1 MSKKIHY
8 KTPSILALSLAGVA
22 FTTQHNTVKADEV
35 KDTNDVPNKSVSD
48 DQSLNNQSQST
59 QESPNKESMKISGT
73 QAYQDPNQISQET
86 ETPKT
91 YDAKLDELNNE
102 TPSNVSDD
110 VNQTTKQQHE
120 TTQASSQATQTLNET
135 SQTSQQT
142 PDKSQETTESTNQNS
157 LENDD
162 QDAKTQD
169 QISTSNDYTYQ
180 GNESASPSNQNFE
193 QKDAKSDVQQTETN
207 KDTSLKSDV
216 YSLQTENKYAQG
228 QTNQASKE
236 TYDDNAFTQ
245 NDAQNSKTEKYYQ
258 DTNLNEEKD
267 PSVQGES
274 SDNTDNVQS
283 LTDTSMGQQDSSH
296 NSEPTNDSKDE
307 TYNTSSTEDLQQ
319 SRQQAQNYNEENQNA
334 SNEANPHSQHNS
346 NFSEDSNEDVS
357 LQEGVITSDSNSQE
371 DKDSKSTS
379 DQRTQNND
387 EDALDGN
394 RVATDDVSNNNTHQV
409 DEEVSEQNDNN
420 GLNNELYNQE
430 QQKLPHNFSNQ
441 ETNKNQPE
449 KSLYNLEQDV
459 HLDNS
464 KHKKDE
470 SKEED
475 VSQTR
480 DEKVANSTPLDEQPE
495 NVQSHNNQVEQLST
509 HNQEANNNL
518 KDDTNLNASETKS
531 NKDLVNEEQTNY
543 NEQLDKNDQKDKLNH
558 SNSENTK
565 QNETRSLSDNH
576 DLSDQSN
583 QFNSEREKYHKI
595 NKQTQSEQDANET
608 HETSKDQQAS
618 DLNPRSRSLAFDDQ
632 QENVQNTYANDNTQ
646 VTSRQGNNA
655 NNETRVS
662 EQQARPESRTRST
675 RSISTYNNERNQNTG
690 GISANNST
698 LPAYKPQV
706 KSDINNY
713 IRTNKFKAPTYE
725 QDIAPYLPKY
735 PYRNGVGRPEGII
748 VHDTANDN
756 STLQNEVDYMKNNYN
771 SAFVHGYI
779 DGERIVETSY
789 TDYLSWG
796 AGPTANQR
804 YISIELVHEHGKDRF
819 AKQMNN
825 FADYAATNLQYY
837 GLKPDSAE
845 YDGQGT
851 VWTHDAISRYLGGTD
866 HSDPHGYLRS
876 RGYSYDELYDLINEK
891 YAVKTGQASPA
902 IPEGQQTGLQVNN
915 VNKLGIIKYTN
926 DGLYT
931 SVYDKER
938 SKDARSDYTYNL
950 QKQAKL
956 NGSNYYLVS
965 EYRSGDKLGWVKS
978 NDVYTAETKKP
989 VSSNQ
994 SYTIPSGSNVYTVP
1008 WGTSRQ
1014 VIGAVKGSGKQYFKA
1029 QKEQQVNNST
1039 YVYGSTNDLT
1049 GWVNKDK
1056 LTKSDLYVKNTNG
1069 LSKIHDQNDG
1079 FYTSVYDKQS
1089 SKPAPG
1095 NNTYSVNKEAEYNGQ
1110 KYYLI
1115 SDYNSKTKKGWIK
1128 KDQASFATAKPSVK
1142 NTNTYAVIPGKYL
1155 YSVPWGT
1162 SKQHTGKVTG
1172 KTYQKFIAKKQQ
1184 QINKAI
1190 YVYGSVNSINGW
1202 INKANLSSK
1211 SKLPS
1216 PKVASLSNFKE
1227 DFSDQASLGAT
1238 HLDQPNKLDKDNHK
1252 QAYEDSKKD
1261 DKQKAHDVNKS
1272 SNKDTVISKS
1282 DIKPS
1287 HFDNKTTKDDYK
1299 VKHQNEAKPS
1309 NVTSFSDYK
1318 TDKTTNH
1325 KGSQPSLNT
1334 MPETQDNTA
1343 PTIQPETME
1352 ENKSY
1357 NVNKVG
1363 QIKAQN
1369 SGVKPSVHHESG
1381 SSADKHLDKTYTVC
1395 KTKVKNGEQYFLL
1408 QDNLKKTPIGWCKGE
1423 DLELKDVSPETRQQK
1438 TYHVK
1443 PNNNGLYSVP
1453 SGSKKQQIDR
1463 LQNVDSPQFKSS
1475 KSVNVNND
1483 KYHYGHVNQKLGWM
1497 ADKDLTE
1504 VPDTNAYGVANSN
1517 SQGVTGTDS
1526 TSNPKTPYEED
1537 YVITNQWGYFYK
1549 NLGDKTPAGS
1559 LKDHHLT
1566 LFAVFEKATFN
1577 GDVWYHGALADST
1590 KVWIKAKDLKLDLEN
1605 IYYSPYSLD
1614 EAYNTQ
1620 TQLNPPPQL
1629 HESGRDWED
1638 ASEEDIIPRMDTT
1651 QLKQDEA
1658 QRYQF
1663 LRLNKPQFLSAEQL
1677 NQLLE
1682 GQGVLEGQGQAF
1694 KQAATHHHINEI
1706 YLISHA
1712 LLETGKGTSE
1722 LANGGYVDE
1731 NNQVVT
1737 NDESKKFYNMYGIG
1751 AEDQD
1756 PIRLGLKTAE
1766 ENGWDSVSKAI
1777 IGGAE
1782 FISNNYVKQDQNTL
1796 YRMRWNPHAPGM
1808 HQYATDVKWAEHNA
1822 KRMKEYYDQIGRTGK
1837 YFDVD
1842 LYRV

>member
-169 QISTSNDYTYQ
+169 QTSTSNDYTYQ

-207 KDTSLKSDV
+207 RDTSLKSDV

-245 NDAQNSKTEKYYQ
+245 NDAQNSKTETYYQ

-267 PSVQGES
+267 PSMQGES
-274 SDNTDNVQS
+274 SDNTDNAQS
-283 LTDTSMGQQDSSH
+283 LTDTSIGQQDSSH

-346 NFSEDSNEDVS
+346 NFSEDINEDVS

-394 RVATDDVSNNNTHQV
+394 RVATDDVSNNNMHQV

-420 GLNNELYNQE
+420 GLNNELYKQE
-430 QQKLPHNFSNQ
+430 QLKTNHNFSNQ
-441 ETNKNQPE
+441 ESNKNQPE
-449 KSLYNLEQDV
+449 KSLYNQEQDV
-459 HLDNS
+459 HLDNTG
-464 KHKKDE
+464 HEIDE

-509 HNQEANNNL
+509 HNHEANNNL

-543 NEQLDKNDQKDKLNH
+543 NDQLDKNDQKDKLNH

-576 DLSDQSN
+576 DSSDQSN
-583 QFNSEREKYHKI
+583 QFNSEREKYHNI

-866 HSDPHGYLRS
+866 HTDPHGYLRS

-902 IPEGQQTGLQVNN
+902 IPEGQQTGLHVDKVNG
-915 VNKLGIIKYTN
+915 LGRLN
-926 DGLYT
+926 SNGLYT
-931 SVYDKER
+931 SVYDKNTSR
-938 SKDARSDYTYNL
+938 QGKTDNTYSIKKKANLNGQDYYLMSDYNKKNT
-950 QKQAKL
+950 
-956 NGSNYYLVS
+956 
-965 EYRSGDKLGWVKS
+965 LGWAKAEHVQYSNTKAATTNNKVYKIRPGEKLYTTPWGSSKQIRGYANPDHTFQASKQQQVNDSVFVYGNVDGETGWVDESHLTDTGITMSDYNGMGKINSDYKGVYDSIYDQTGTKKDSLKS
-978 NDVYTAETKKP
+978 KSFKLSKKASYNKRNFYLMNDYNTNAAKGWILQDDVNARDMSKP
-989 VSSNQ
+989 VSINKTFNFKSNA
-994 SYTIPSGSNVYTVP
+994 TV
-1008 WGTSRQ
+1008 
-1014 VIGAVKGSGKQYFKA
+1014 
-1029 QKEQQVNNST
+1029 
-1039 YVYGSTNDLT
+1039 
-1049 GWVNKDK
+1049 
-1056 LTKSDLYVKNTNG
+1056 
-1069 LSKIHDQNDG
+1069 
-1079 FYTSVYDKQS
+1079 
-1089 SKPAPG
+1089 
-1095 NNTYSVNKEAEYNGQ
+1095 
-1110 KYYLI
+1110 
-1115 SDYNSKTKKGWIK
+1115 
-1128 KDQASFATAKPSVK
+1128 
-1142 NTNTYAVIPGKYL
+1142 
-1155 YSVPWGT
+1155 YSVPWASLG
-1162 SKQHTGKVTG
+1162 QKV
-1172 KTYQKFIAKKQQ
+1172 AKISGDSSSQFK
-1184 QINKAI
+1184 
-1190 YVYGSVNSINGW
+1190 
-1202 INKANLSSK
+1202 SSK
-1211 SKLPS
+1211 KVNVKDETYYYGTVGKHKGWVNGHVLKEGS
-1216 PKVASLSNFKE
+1216 PKVASLSNLKE

-1238 HLDQPNKLDKDNHK
+1238 HLDQPKKLDKDNHK

-1299 VKHQNEAKPS
+1299 VKHQNEVKPS
-1309 NVTSFSDYK
+1309 IVTSFNDYK

-1363 QIKAQN
+1363 QIKALN
-1369 SGVKPSVHHESG
+1369 SGVKPSVHHKSG
-1381 SSADKHLDKTYTVC
+1381 SSADKHLDKTYTVR

-1443 PNNNGLYSVP
+1443 PNNSGLYSVP

-1537 YVITNQWGYFYK
+1537 YVITNQWGYFFK

-1577 GDVWYHGALADST
+1577 GEVWYHGALADGT

-1663 LRLNKPQFLSAEQL
+1663 LRLNKTQFLSAEEL

-1694 KQAATHHHINEI
+1694 KQAATDHHINEI